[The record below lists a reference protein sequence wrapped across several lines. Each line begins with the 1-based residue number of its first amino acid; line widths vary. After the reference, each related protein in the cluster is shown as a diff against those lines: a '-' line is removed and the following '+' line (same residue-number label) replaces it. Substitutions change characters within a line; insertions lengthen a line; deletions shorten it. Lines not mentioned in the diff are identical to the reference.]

1 MFFEILSVSLIVIFS
16 ILGMKRGF
24 MYEFFCCFKYILLM
38 FLMKYSYNAIKF
50 LFKLDDDISKN
61 EINTFFIIFVVLYL
75 LLSIILLFA
84 RKFLKSI
91 KLNNYNEFLGG
102 VLGVLKT
109 TFIIFIIYIVV
120 LVGSSYSKRLKE
132 IRDKSILISK
142 ITEYIYGYSQGFPE
156 FIQKDVNSY
165 RRKIKEKEIENN
177 VLRALKEERKT
188 NNVK

>member
-1 MFFEILSVSLIVIFS
+1 MFFEILSVSLIVIFF

-50 LFKLDDDISKN
+50 LFKLDDNISKD
-61 EINTFFIIFVVLYL
+61 EINNFFIIFVVLYL

-84 RKFLKSI
+84 KKFLKSI
-91 KLNNYNEFLGG
+91 KLSNYNEFLGG

-132 IRDKSILISK
+132 IRDKSILVSK

-177 VLRALKEERKT
+177 VLRALKEEKKT
-188 NNVK
+188 NNIK

>member
-1 MFFEILSVSLIVIFS
+1 MFFEILSVSLIVIFF

-109 TFIIFIIYIVV
+109 TFIIYFIYIVV

>member
-1 MFFEILSVSLIVIFS
+1 M
-16 ILGMKRGF
+16 
-24 MYEFFCCFKYILLM
+24 
-38 FLMKYSYNAIKF
+38 
-50 LFKLDDDISKN
+50 
-61 EINTFFIIFVVLYL
+61 
-75 LLSIILLFA
+75 
-84 RKFLKSI
+84 
-91 KLNNYNEFLGG
+91 
-102 VLGVLKT
+102 LGVLKT

-177 VLRALKEERKT
+177 VLRTLKEEKKI
-188 NNVK
+188 NNIK